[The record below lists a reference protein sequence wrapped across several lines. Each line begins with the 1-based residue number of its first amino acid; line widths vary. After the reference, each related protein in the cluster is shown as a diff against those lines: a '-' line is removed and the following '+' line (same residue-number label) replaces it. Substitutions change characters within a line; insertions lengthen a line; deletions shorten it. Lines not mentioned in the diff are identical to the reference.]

1 MSRRSPRSTRTD
13 TLFPYT
19 TLFRSRVPVTAV
31 VVVDGEH
38 VGLLVAQDLRQALGG
53 LLHISGPERPGL
65 VVLRGAHHPG
75 VDVAEEL
82 HPGHAVDLRG
92 AVGLAGPAISP
103 GPSCSVGTGRASGG
117 QGVGQKGE

>member
-1 MSRRSPRSTRTD
+1 MRISDWSSD
-13 TLFPYT
+13 VCSSDL
-19 TLFRSRVPVTAV
+19 VPVAAV

-75 VDVAEEL
+75 VDDAQAL
-82 HPGHAVDLRG
+82 HPRTAEDLRG
-92 AVGLAGPAISP
+92 TVVHDDAAISQSLACLAADAEPPRELPP
-103 GPSCSVGTGRASGG
+103 GDHTNTHHMH
-117 QGVGQKGE
+117 